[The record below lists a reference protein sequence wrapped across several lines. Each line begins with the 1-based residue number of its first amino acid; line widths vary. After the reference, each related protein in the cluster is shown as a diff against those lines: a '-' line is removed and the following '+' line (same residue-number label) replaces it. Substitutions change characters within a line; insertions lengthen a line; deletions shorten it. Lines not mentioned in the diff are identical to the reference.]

1 MKDNVE
7 KSLKRWLKNK
17 VKVTMAL
24 VTVFL
29 ITGSIGYGE
38 DYIIDENSEN
48 QGIEGIKLNTQDE
61 EIKDKKNIKISVES
75 IIKDGSG
82 SATGIQMFGNSNLT
96 LQADNE
102 IIVEAKGTSENNKE
116 SSATGIQIA
125 SYNTSSTVNING
137 GNKVEIKASSD
148 SHDAY
153 AMYFHSGEVIVE
165 SKNIYLESIGSSK
178 NDNYSAII
186 DSVDTNINLTTTE
199 GNIILNGESKTG
211 KMIGIKSNVMFDNQ
225 EKKEINL
232 NSSNDIIMTIKGK
245 EKVYGLE
252 NDSENSSIILSGKNI
267 ELSVESFDETKS
279 DYNATVYSQSGKVG
293 LESSNLIKLASNSE
307 NNMSYGVF
315 SSGGNSKIEVEGK
328 EGIKIKSESKNNY
341 TYGVH
346 GEYGS
351 INDLNSSNGK
361 IKIKTFSENN
371 MSFAVDSYN
380 STNILKS
387 SDDIVLKAKSINSTS
402 SGIYSRGVAG
412 ISDTKITSD
421 KNVII
426 KSEGNKGMNYGIYS
440 YIGSEEGKEANSKLS
455 IDAGENI
462 LISSSMEDGVI
473 SYGAQLVGDISLK
486 TADNG
491 IGVIQITSFANTGHS
506 TGIYSGYNKANG
518 SNNIKLD
525 ASNIIINSKANK
537 KGLSRAILAQEE
549 GLSLISDNGI
559 YLSSISNEN
568 QSFGI
573 HAQAGSSTTME
584 GDNLYIYAKGNDISV
599 PDNFEY
605 EGNNFTVSKLFNATQ
620 GIRLE
625 GGAILDLAGVKNM
638 SITSSDIAVTANNSN
653 FIFNGTSYFEGNDY
667 LVQNYTNDH
676 LLVRPVIQAVD
687 NGKINLSGDTT
698 VISNT
703 GHDGETDNVRINN
716 VGIYSQ
722 GHTDKGVTGESVVN
736 IEGKLTV
743 ISGNDILKE
752 KYPDITELPELQ
764 NLTAD
769 EIKELISNT
778 DISLMATAGGVINI
792 NSNDNVFLIGDI
804 LAGKENSLISV
815 KGGNG
820 NPNSMIVVG
829 EVLAA
834 NGGFVGLDMSNGGY
848 FVGRADDYFRI
859 EEFKDT
865 DFRNN
870 KFSGDIEKGGEI
882 GLRLGNGAVWNAIG
896 QSYVTHLDFTEGGG
910 TVDLTY
916 EGNALRIKNLSGE
929 GTFNI
934 TLDSEDK
941 KAGNMLYIYNVG
953 SGVPEPLSL
962 LNNDLGNSENEIL
975 TQTVNLTD
983 SVLKLQPGE
992 KLRFATLGEDA
1003 TGKVQFVAN
1012 EVKEKGI
1019 NNVSY
1024 NTENSAYDENDEE
1037 NILYNGSEANNNKPG
1052 NDLINNSEETGF
1064 NATENWYL
1072 TRGEEN
1078 INDGGKTILEMSRA
1092 NYAGAVYLDNLNKR
1106 LGDMSFVDGKEGI
1119 WVRLR
1124 NDRVGEDS
1132 EYRLHNYMTQ
1142 LGYDKPYPMEEGKGT
1157 EYRGIAL
1164 EITKGDM
1171 DYKNINGDANID
1183 RQALWLY
1190 DTNVYNNGFYSDYVF
1205 RAGRM
1210 ESEFDIY
1217 GRETGVK
1224 VEGNYKNLFLG
1235 ASAEY
1240 GYRMNLSEKSYFEP
1254 QVQLQYTYIDGT
1266 DYTTNQDTKVKLDE
1280 IHSLIGRAG
1289 FRLGHDFYN
1298 EEGRKTTTIYAKAD
1312 VNHEFLGEQRVDA
1325 RDLTGSLAEEYRK
1338 YENDGT
1344 WYDIGMGASK
1354 DITPDFNVYMDVER
1368 QIGRT
1373 RDDQSWQFN
1382 LGFRYRFNEIKDLNP
1397 VVMLSSFSLKGD
1409 NYFEF
1414 DKSELN
1420 SEGKAVVKKIST
1432 ELNKND
1438 VVGVLN
1444 IEGHTDSKGTKEYN
1458 QNLSEKRAKYTEN
1471 EFKKN
1476 ITNSKIQYEV
1486 KGYGEE
1492 RPIADNNTEEGRA
1505 KNRRVE
1511 IKFEGT
1517 QEK

>member
-307 NNMSYGVF
+307 NNMS
-315 SSGGNSKIEVEGK
+315 
-328 EGIKIKSESKNNY
+328 
-341 TYGVH
+341 
-346 GEYGS
+346 
-351 INDLNSSNGK
+351 
-361 IKIKTFSENN
+361 
-371 MSFAVDSYN
+371 FAVDSYN

-455 IDAGENI
+455 IDAGKNI

-625 GGAILDLAGVKNM
+625 GRAILDLAGVKNM

-882 GLRLGNGAVWNAIG
+882 G
-896 QSYVTHLDFTEGGG
+896 
-910 TVDLTY
+910 
-916 EGNALRIKNLSGE
+916 
-929 GTFNI
+929 
-934 TLDSEDK
+934 
-941 KAGNMLYIYNVG
+941 
-953 SGVPEPLSL
+953 
-962 LNNDLGNSENEIL
+962 
-975 TQTVNLTD
+975 
-983 SVLKLQPGE
+983 
-992 KLRFATLGEDA
+992 
-1003 TGKVQFVAN
+1003 
-1012 EVKEKGI
+1012 KGRRNRTKI
-1019 NNVSY
+1019 
-1024 NTENSAYDENDEE
+1024 
-1037 NILYNGSEANNNKPG
+1037 
-1052 NDLINNSEETGF
+1052 
-1064 NATENWYL
+1064 
-1072 TRGEEN
+1072 R
-1078 INDGGKTILEMSRA
+1078 
-1092 NYAGAVYLDNLNKR
+1092 KR
-1106 LGDMSFVDGKEGI
+1106 SC
-1119 WVRLR
+1119 
-1124 NDRVGEDS
+1124 
-1132 EYRLHNYMTQ
+1132 
-1142 LGYDKPYPMEEGKGT
+1142 MEC
-1157 EYRGIAL
+1157 
-1164 EITKGDM
+1164 
-1171 DYKNINGDANID
+1171 N
-1183 RQALWLY
+1183 
-1190 DTNVYNNGFYSDYVF
+1190 
-1205 RAGRM
+1205 
-1210 ESEFDIY
+1210 
-1217 GRETGVK
+1217 
-1224 VEGNYKNLFLG
+1224 
-1235 ASAEY
+1235 
-1240 GYRMNLSEKSYFEP
+1240 
-1254 QVQLQYTYIDGT
+1254 
-1266 DYTTNQDTKVKLDE
+1266 
-1280 IHSLIGRAG
+1280 
-1289 FRLGHDFYN
+1289 
-1298 EEGRKTTTIYAKAD
+1298 
-1312 VNHEFLGEQRVDA
+1312 
-1325 RDLTGSLAEEYRK
+1325 
-1338 YENDGT
+1338 
-1344 WYDIGMGASK
+1344 
-1354 DITPDFNVYMDVER
+1354 
-1368 QIGRT
+1368 
-1373 RDDQSWQFN
+1373 
-1382 LGFRYRFNEIKDLNP
+1382 
-1397 VVMLSSFSLKGD
+1397 
-1409 NYFEF
+1409 
-1414 DKSELN
+1414 
-1420 SEGKAVVKKIST
+1420 
-1432 ELNKND
+1432 
-1438 VVGVLN
+1438 
-1444 IEGHTDSKGTKEYN
+1444 
-1458 QNLSEKRAKYTEN
+1458 RAKLCY
-1471 EFKKN
+1471 
-1476 ITNSKIQYEV
+1476 SS
-1486 KGYGEE
+1486 
-1492 RPIADNNTEEGRA
+1492 
-1505 KNRRVE
+1505 
-1511 IKFEGT
+1511 
-1517 QEK
+1517 